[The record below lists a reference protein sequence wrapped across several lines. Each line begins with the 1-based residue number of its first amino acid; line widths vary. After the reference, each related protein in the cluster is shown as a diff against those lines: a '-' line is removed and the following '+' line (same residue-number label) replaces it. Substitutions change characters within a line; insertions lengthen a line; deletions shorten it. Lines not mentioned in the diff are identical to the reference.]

1 MRAALTIAGKDI
13 KERLRD
19 RSAILL
25 AVVIPLGL
33 AFVLNATLSGVTDGE
48 FQTDIVVYDADGG
61 EVAAGFHQVLDFV
74 EEDGFLTVTTASDEA
89 SARARID
96 DGEVSAAILIPDGFS
111 DAVVANQSVEILV
124 IANPDYPIEAQV
136 VASIASSFTEEINA
150 VRLSVATTQAAGGGT
165 DPAQLAAL
173 VAAAQDQA
181 TPVMLEGIEAEE
193 SGFDFAT
200 FFAMG
205 IAVFFLFFTV
215 QFGILSLV
223 DERDTGTMAR
233 LLAAPISRQSI
244 LVGKLL
250 SSFAIGITSTV
261 VLWWATSLLMGA
273 NWGNA
278 FGVLL
283 LIIVGVAAA
292 MGLTAVV
299 AMSAKTAEQAG
310 ALTAFVVVVL
320 GMIGGVFFPVTR
332 DVGFLAVAGR
342 LTPHFW
348 LMDGFQDLSAGAG
361 VSTILPAAGAVLLFA
376 LVLGSIGMWRASSMV
391 AES

>member
-48 FQTDIVVYDADGG
+48 FQTDVVVYDADGG

-96 DGEVSAAILIPDGFS
+96 DGAVSAAILIPDGFS
-111 DAVVANQSVEILV
+111 DAVGANQSAEILV
-124 IANPDYPIEAQV
+124 VANPDFPIEAQV

-150 VRLSVATTQAAGGGT
+150 VRLSVATAQAAGGGPT
-165 DPAQLAAL
+165 RPNSLPSLPPLSSKRRPSCWRGSRPRSPGSTSPRSLRWAS
-173 VAAAQDQA
+173 
-181 TPVMLEGIEAEE
+181 P
-193 SGFDFAT
+193 SS
-200 FFAMG
+200 
-205 IAVFFLFFTV
+205 FLFFTV

-250 SSFAIGITSTV
+250 SSFAIGIASTV
-261 VLWWATSLLMGA
+261 VLWWASSLLMGA

-320 GMIGGVFFPVTR
+320 GMVGGVFFPITR
-332 DVGFLAVAGR
+332 DVGFLAVASR

-361 VSTILPAAGAVLLFA
+361 VSTILPAAGAVLVFA
-376 LVLGSIGMWRASSMV
+376 VVLGGIGMWRASSMV
-391 AES
+391 AQS

>member
-1 MRAALTIAGKDI
+1 MRAAITIAAKDI
-13 KERLRD
+13 RERLRD

-33 AFVLNATLSGVTDGE
+33 AFVLNASLSGITEGE
-48 FQTDIVVYDADGG
+48 FHADVAVYDADGG
-61 EVAAGFHQVLDFV
+61 EVAAGLRQVLDS
-74 EEDGFLTVTTASDEA
+74 EEAAGYLTVTTTSDEA
-89 SARARID
+89 AARVLV
-96 DGEVSAAILIPDGFS
+96 DGGDVSAAILIPDGFS
-111 DAVVANQSVEILV
+111 GAVASNEAAELLV
-124 IANPDYPIEAQV
+124 VGNPDFPIEAQV
-136 VASIASSFTEEINA
+136 VGSIATGFTEEINA
-150 VRLSVATTQAAGGGT
+150 VRLSVTTVQAAAGAI
-165 DPAQLAAL
+165 DPAELPAL
-173 VAAAQDQA
+173 IAAAQQQVR
-181 TPVMLEGIEAEE
+181 PVVLEGIEAEE
-193 SGFDFAT
+193 SGFDIAT

-223 DERDTGTMAR
+223 DERESGTMAR

-250 SSFAIGITSTV
+250 ASFVIGVASTV
-261 VLWWATSLLMGA
+261 VLWGATSLLMGA
-273 NWGNA
+273 DWGNW

-283 LIIVGVAAA
+283 LILVGVAAA

-310 ALTAFVVVVL
+310 ALTAFIVVVL
-320 GMIGGVFFPVTR
+320 GMLGGVFFPITR
-332 DVGFLAVAGR
+332 TAGLLEFASK

-361 VSTILPAAGAVLLFA
+361 VDTILPALGAVLLFA
-376 LVLGSIGMWRASSMV
+376 VVLGGVGLWRANSMV
-391 AES
+391 VDR

>member
-1 MRAALTIAGKDI
+1 MRAAMTIAAKDI
-13 KERLRD
+13 TERLRD

-33 AFVLNATLSGVTDGE
+33 AFVLNATLSGVTEGE
-48 FQTDIVVYDADGG
+48 FHTDVVVYDADGG
-61 EVAAGFHQVLDFV
+61 EVAAGFWQLLGSV
-74 EEDGFLTVTTASDEA
+74 EDDGFLTVATASNEA
-89 SARARID
+89 AARARID
-96 DGEVSAAILIPDGFS
+96 DGSVSAAILIPDGFS
-111 DAVVANQSVEILV
+111 AAVGANQPAELVVVAN
-124 IANPDYPIEAQV
+124 PDFPIEAQV
-136 VASIASSFTEEINA
+136 VSSIASSFTEEVNA
-150 VRLSVATTQAAGGGT
+150 VRLSVTTAQAAGSGI
-165 DPAQLAAL
+165 DPADVAAL
-173 VAAAQDQA
+173 VAAAQQQA
-181 TPVMLEGIEAEE
+181 TPVVLEGIEAEE

-250 SSFAIGITSTV
+250 SSFAIGVASTV
-261 VLWWATSLLMGA
+261 VLWWASSLLMGA

-278 FGVLL
+278 FGVMM

-310 ALTAFVVVVL
+310 ALTAFIVVVL
-320 GMIGGVFFPVTR
+320 GMVGGVFFPITR
-332 DVGFLAVAGR
+332 DVGFLAVASR

-361 VSTILPAAGAVLLFA
+361 VSTILPAAGAVLVFA
-376 LVLGSIGMWRASSMV
+376 LVLGGIGMWRASSMV

>member
-48 FQTDIVVYDADGG
+48 FQTDVVVYDADGG

-89 SARARID
+89 SARALID
-96 DGEVSAAILIPDGFS
+96 DGEVSAAILISDGFS
-111 DAVVANQSVEILV
+111 DAVVASQPAELLV
-124 IANPDYPIEAQV
+124 VANPDFPIEAQV

-150 VRLSVATTQAAGGGT
+150 VRLSVATTQAAGGGS
-165 DPAQLAAL
+165 DPAELPAI
-173 VAAAQDQA
+173 VAAAQQQVA
-181 TPVMLEGIEAEE
+181 PVVLEGIEAEE

-223 DERDTGTMAR
+223 DERDSGTMAR
-233 LLAAPISRQSI
+233 LLAAPISKQSI

-250 SSFAIGITSTV
+250 SSFAIGVASTV
-261 VLWWATSLLMGA
+261 MLWAATSVLMGA
-273 NWGNA
+273 NWGNW

-310 ALTAFVVVVL
+310 ALTAFIVVVL
-320 GMIGGVFFPVTR
+320 AMVGGVFFPISR
-332 DVGFLAVAGR
+332 SVGFLAVASR
-342 LTPHFW
+342 FTPHFW

-361 VSTILPAAGAVLLFA
+361 AVTILPVAGVVLLFA
-376 LVLGSIGMWRASSMV
+376 IVLGGIGLWRANSMV
-391 AES
+391 ASS

>member
-1 MRAALTIAGKDI
+1 MRAAMTIAAKDI
-13 KERLRD
+13 TERLRD

-33 AFVLNATLSGVTDGE
+33 AFVLNATLSGVTEGE
-48 FQTDIVVYDADGG
+48 FHTDVVVYDADRG
-61 EVAAGFHQVLDFV
+61 EVAAGFWQLLASV
-74 EEDGFLTVTTASDEA
+74 EEDGFLTVTAASDEA
-89 SARARID
+89 SARAQID
-96 DGEVSAAILIPDGFS
+96 DGAVSAAILIPDGFS
-111 DAVVANQSVEILV
+111 AAVAANQPAELAVVAN
-124 IANPDYPIEAQV
+124 PDFPIEAQV
-136 VASIASSFTEEINA
+136 VSSIASGFTEEINA
-150 VRLSVATTQAAGGGT
+150 VRLSVATAQAAGSEI
-165 DPAQLAAL
+165 DPAEVAAL
-173 VAAAQDQA
+173 VAAARQQT
-181 TPVMLEGIEAEE
+181 TPVKLEGIEAEE

-244 LVGKLL
+244 LAGKLL
-250 SSFAIGITSTV
+250 SSFTIGIASTV
-261 VLWWATSLLMGA
+261 VLWWASSLLMGA

-310 ALTAFVVVVL
+310 ALTAFIVVVL
-320 GMIGGVFFPVTR
+320 GMVGGVFFPITR
-332 DVGFLAVAGR
+332 DVGFLAVASR

-361 VSTILPAAGAVLLFA
+361 VSAILPAAASVLVFAV
-376 LVLGSIGMWRASSMV
+376 VLGGIGMWRASSMV
-391 AES
+391 AQS